1 MQTVISDRQRRRRR
15 RKALWALMAVGFC
28 LALALSCLA
37 GVSVYLHRQGK
48 RTPVERIAETV
59 ANWIVPADYA
69 FAGRNRLNILVV
81 GADCDYDNRGRPL
94 PKPAR
99 SDTILVIS
107 LSRDGSGAILSIP
120 RDTIVRYNGRLHKIN
135 AVHAIGGPQELQ
147 SVLAQEFGI
156 ETHHF
161 VQVTFDAFVKLV
173 DLVGGVDLFV
183 DYDMHYDDNWGNL
196 HIHLQRGFHHLDG
209 KDAIGYV
216 RYRGKGYRRFC
227 PKCKV
232 KIEHWDPT
240 GDIGRVERQQK
251 FLKALAKKLLQP
263 SMVAKLP
270 QLATI
275 AHKYLATDMDLRT
288 MLSLANFARQANLD
302 AIQTATLPGLFAR
315 HPRLGSILIPDR
327 EKAPQVLAD
336 LLGTTFLVAQWEQGA
351 GSVGSLLKVTART
364 EPSHPVR
371 SHRHHARQP
380 EAPPT
385 EDLEPASQEGV
396 PINHEPVEVVP
407 MPPEVETP
415 TPSVKPEAPPPNP
428 TKPTPPDKNSN
439 TPSPPEPSPN
449 APPQQPSPS
458 PSSPQAPS
466 SEQSPKR

>member
-1 MQTVISDRQRRRRR
+1 
-15 RKALWALMAVGFC
+15 
-28 LALALSCLA
+28 
-37 GVSVYLHRQGK
+37 
-48 RTPVERIAETV
+48 
-59 ANWIVPADYA
+59 
-69 FAGRNRLNILVV
+69 
-81 GADCDYDNRGRPL
+81 
-94 PKPAR
+94 
-99 SDTILVIS
+99 
-107 LSRDGSGAILSIP
+107 
-120 RDTIVRYNGRLHKIN
+120 
-135 AVHAIGGPQELQ
+135 
-147 SVLAQEFGI
+147 
-156 ETHHF
+156 
-161 VQVTFDAFVKLV
+161 
-173 DLVGGVDLFV
+173 
-183 DYDMHYDDNWGNL
+183 
-196 HIHLQRGFHHLDG
+196 
-209 KDAIGYV
+209 
-216 RYRGKGYRRFC
+216 
-227 PKCKV
+227 
-232 KIEHWDPT
+232 
-240 GDIGRVERQQK
+240 VERQQK

-270 QLATI
+270 QLAAI
-275 AHKYLATDMDLRT
+275 AHEYLATDMDLRT

-302 AIQTATLPGLFAR
+302 AIQTATLPGLIAR

-371 SHRHHARQP
+371 SHRRHARQP

-415 TPSVKPEAPPPNP
+415 APSVKPEAPPPNP